1 MILLTVSLQAPLS
14 MGILQARILEWV
26 AIPFS
31 RGSSGLRDRTHISCI
46 AGRFFTTEPQGK
58 PLFNYTTHHFHCA
71 QHPSSLELFEAY
83 LLQFQWE
90 VGTRPPP
97 QGGIRKHLS
106 LFKLPSSSTS
116 SLTPGS
122 ALVSSLVARN
132 SPSLPTLIRQISV
145 LRVLQPL
152 VPWNPEVS
160 PHPNFKSHKSL
171 PGSGMKARKPQ
182 RLHHLTTEMALFWN
196 LPVKHRSLMC
206 GSHPLPKGQEA
217 MALCF
222 GAPDG
227 QDDPV

>member
-1 MILLTVSLQAPLS
+1 M
-14 MGILQARILEWV
+14 
-26 AIPFS
+26 
-31 RGSSGLRDRTHISCI
+31 
-46 AGRFFTTEPQGK
+46 
-58 PLFNYTTHHFHCA
+58 
-71 QHPSSLELFEAY
+71 
-83 LLQFQWE
+83 
-90 VGTRPPP
+90 GTRPPP
-97 QGGIRKHLS
+97 QRGIRKHLS
-106 LFKLPSSSTS
+106 LFKLPSSTS

-145 LRVLQPL
+145 LQVLQPL

-171 PGSGMKARKPQ
+171 PGSGMKAPKPQ
-182 RLHHLTTEMALFWN
+182 HLHHLTTEMTLFWN
-196 LPVKHRSLMC
+196 LPVKHRSLIC

-217 MALCF
+217 MAPWL